1 MSSAARSAGTAAR
14 TPRRAA
20 RSWGHPAAALAWLAN
35 TLTAQGEHLDAGT
48 ILLSGALTASVHR
61 KPTASR
67 QQSSTG
73 WAQWGSGASEPD
85 RIRAPERGPGCRDHH
100 PPRLRTGGRAAEETL
115 LAALNRAGLGYRIGC
130 RRGVCGV
137 CKLHLLPGE
146 VRYERT
152 VADSVLTDEERI
164 EGICLSCRAVPITNV
179 VIELQ
184 KGDKLRRVLPLGF
197 ASGFVVKP
205 QART

>member
-1 MSSAARSAGTAAR
+1 MSQTGSGHQNEDQAAEITILPDSERVAAR
-14 TPRRAA
+14 P
-20 RSWGHPAAALAWLAN
+20 
-35 TLTAQGEHLDAGT
+35 
-48 ILLSGALTASVHR
+48 
-61 KPTASR
+61 
-67 QQSSTG
+67 
-73 WAQWGSGASEPD
+73 
-85 RIRAPERGPGCRDHH
+85 
-100 PPRLRTGGRAAEETL
+100 EETL